1 MNLERLYLLQRNI
14 FQNSENLDFWAT
26 FLKQNGRS
34 ATKKLEVSAVHLA
47 LLYVD

>member
-1 MNLERLYLLQRNI
+1 MHLERLYLLQRNI
-14 FQNSENLDFWAT
+14 FQKAT
-26 FLKQNGRS
+26 FLKQNRRS